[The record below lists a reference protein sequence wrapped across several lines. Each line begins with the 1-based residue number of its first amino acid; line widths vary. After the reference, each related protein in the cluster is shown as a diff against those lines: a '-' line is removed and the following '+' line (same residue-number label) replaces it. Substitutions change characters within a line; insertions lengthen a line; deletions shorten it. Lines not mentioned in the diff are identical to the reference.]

1 MKKVSALP
9 VFRVVLPAVQFD
21 DEFRRTRPDGGCEL
35 SFLHPSDPS
44 TIMSS
49 AFPVLSAEAAS
60 ESFVAAPPLSNAG
73 RRPAASKSAFPP
85 RNGAMPFQPARP
97 TFTRR
102 RLGG

>member
-35 SFLHPSDPS
+35 SFLHPSFDDHELRVPCPERGS
-44 TIMSS
+44 R
-49 AFPVLSAEAAS
+49 FRVVRRGPAS
-60 ESFVAAPPLSNAG
+60 FERRAPPG
-73 RRPAASKSAFPP
+73 RVEIRVPAAER
-85 RNGAMPFQPARP
+85 RNALQPARP

-102 RLGG
+102 KLGG